1 MCCGQLKVEIA
12 PFSKNFKM
20 AWLRKNNDHRS
31 KNLRESLL
39 FKLKGGG
46 ASTKQKYLLVEME
59 KYVLWPFVHTQFY
72 I

>member
-12 PFSKNFKM
+12 PFSKISK
-20 AWLRKNNDHRS
+20 WLGFEKTMTTEA

-46 ASTKQKYLLVEME
+46 ASTKQNYLLVEME

>member
-1 MCCGQLKVEIA
+1 MTTEA
-12 PFSKNFKM
+12 
-20 AWLRKNNDHRS
+20 

-46 ASTKQKYLLVEME
+46 ASTRQNYLLVEME